1 MHPGIQRRRA
11 FHVDARKRVWAI
23 FRNRPTTPADAAS
36 RRVRRGVA
44 NPAAT
49 GPHAGTVSYKR
60 GPGIQKRLGLVHI
73 SFAAAG
79 AVLTAG
85 TLCLWSA
92 AAPPAIVFENTIE
105 ESGIHF
111 AMHNSATP
119 ERHQV
124 ETMIAGVA
132 VLDYNN
138 DGLPDIYFANGAQL
152 PGMEKTG
159 PEYYN
164 RLYRNNGDGT
174 FTDVTAKAG
183 VQGRGYSMG
192 VAVGDYDNDGC
203 VDIYVAGVNYN
214 QLFHNNCDGTFT
226 DVTAKAGVA
235 GVNPKTGKT
244 WAISAGWFDY
254 DNDGLLDLMVV
265 SYVNWSLATER
276 PCFSNGRRTYCSPDN
291 YTGQAN
297 ILYHNNGDGTFTDV
311 SAKSGIGQYAGKGMG
326 VTFADYDGDGF
337 TDVFVSN
344 DTFRNFLFHNNG
356 NGTFTETGIANGVAY
371 TEDGRSMAAMGSDFR
386 DADNDGRPDIWV
398 VGMVGDTFPLFHN
411 RGRDFLDITGSSGI
425 ARATAGYTAWGNGIF
440 DFDNDGWKDLFC
452 TRASILDNAEEVDH
466 LPSKLPNLVLRNLGN
481 AAGRT
486 RFEDVS
492 AQAGPGFQTP
502 AAHRGVAFG
511 DFNNDGK
518 MDAVVVVQNAAP
530 ELFLNR
536 SPNRNHW
543 LLVKLEGVKSNRDGL
558 GARLKIT
565 PNAGGAQWNHAT
577 TATGY
582 SSASDKRVH
591 FGLGDATRVD
601 KLEIWW
607 PSGLYQVLTGI
618 APDRILTVRESGVH
632 GGPPPFSR

>member
-1 MHPGIQRRRA
+1 MRA
-11 FHVDARKRVWAI
+11 GVCALSVALLLVG
-23 FRNRPTTPADAAS
+23 AA
-36 RRVRRGVA
+36 
-44 NPAAT
+44 
-49 GPHAGTVSYKR
+49 
-60 GPGIQKRLGLVHI
+60 
-73 SFAAAG
+73 
-79 AVLTAG
+79 
-85 TLCLWSA
+85 CLWCA
-92 AAPPAIVFENTIE
+92 APPPAIVFENVIE
-105 ESGIHF
+105 KSGIRF

-138 DGLPDIYFANGAQL
+138 DGLLDIYFVNGAQL

-159 PEYYN
+159 PQYYN

-174 FTDVTAKAG
+174 FTDVTEKAG

-192 VAVGDYDNDGC
+192 VAAGDYDNDGC
-203 VDIYVAGVNYN
+203 VDLYVAGVNYN

-226 DVTAKAGVA
+226 DVTAKAGVE
-235 GVNPKTGKT
+235 GIIPRLGKT

-265 SYVNWSLATER
+265 NYVNWNLATEP
-276 PCFSNGRRTYCSPDN
+276 PCVTAGVRAYCSPDN
-291 YTGQAN
+291 YSGQPN

-311 SAKSGIGQYAGKGMG
+311 SMKSGIGRVVGKGMG
-326 VTFADYDGDGF
+326 VTFADYDGDGL
-337 TDVFVSN
+337 TDMFVSN

-356 NGTFTETGIANGVAY
+356 NGTFTETGSASGVAY
-371 TEDGRSMAAMGSDFR
+371 TEDGKSMAGMGSDFR
-386 DADNDGRPDIWV
+386 DVDNDGRPDIWV
-398 VGMVGDTFPLFHN
+398 VGMVGDTFPLFRN
-411 RGRDFLDITGSSGI
+411 RGRDFIDITSSSGV
-425 ARATAGYTAWGNGIF
+425 ARATAGYTAWGNGMF

-466 LPSKLPNLVLRNLGN
+466 LPSKAPNLVLRNLGIAN
-481 AAGRT
+481 GRLH
-486 RFEDVS
+486 FGDVS
-492 AQAGPGFQTP
+492 AEAGPSFQTP

-518 MDAVVVVQNAAP
+518 VDAVVVVQNAAP

-536 SPNRNHW
+536 SLNHNHW

-565 PNAGGAQWNHAT
+565 PNVGGPQWNHAT

-591 FGLGDATRVD
+591 FGLGAATMID

-607 PSGLYQVLTGI
+607 PTGLYQVLTNV
-618 APDRILTVRESGVH
+618 APDRILTVRESGVR
-632 GGPPPFSR
+632 GGPPVFPR